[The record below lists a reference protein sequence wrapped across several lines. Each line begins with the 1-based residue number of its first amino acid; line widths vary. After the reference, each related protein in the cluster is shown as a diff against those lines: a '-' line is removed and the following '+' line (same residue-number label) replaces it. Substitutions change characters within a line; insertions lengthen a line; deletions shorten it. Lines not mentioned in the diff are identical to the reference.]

1 MTDTTWDRLEAFAR
15 EELGRPLFGGPLKL
29 VRASRME
36 EDLRIT
42 GIDAIEFI
50 DKWGETFGIDVEDF
64 PYGRYFGPETLDMVR
79 TFLGLFSAKYRD
91 PELVPLTLGM
101 LEEAMRIGRW
111 DTDAIESVARDQVAR
126 GK

>member
-1 MTDTTWDRLEAFAR
+1 MADTAWDRLEAFAR

-29 VRASRME
+29 SRSSRME

-50 DKWGETFGIDVEDF
+50 DKWGGTFGIDVEYF
-64 PYGRYFGPETLDMVR
+64 PYQRYIGPETLDMVGM
-79 TFLGLFSAKYRD
+79 FLGLFSSKYRD

-101 LEEAMRIGRW
+101 LEDAMRLGRW
-111 DTDAIESVARDQVAR
+111 DSEAIERFAREGGRAE
-126 GK
+126 

>member
-1 MTDTTWDRLEAFAR
+1 MADTAWDRLEAFAR

-29 VRASRME
+29 SRSSRME

-50 DKWGETFGIDVEDF
+50 DKWGETFGIDVERF
-64 PYGRYFGPETLDMVR
+64 PYQRYIGPETLDMVR
-79 TFLGLFSAKYRD
+79 TFLGLFSSKYRD

-101 LEEAMRIGRW
+101 LEEAMRLGRW
-111 DTDAIESVARDQVAR
+111 DTEAIERFAREGGRAE
-126 GK
+126 

>member
-1 MTDTTWDRLEAFAR
+1 MTDTAWDRLEAFAR

-29 VRASRME
+29 SRSSRME

-42 GIDAIEFI
+42 EIDAIEFI
-50 DKWGETFGIDVEDF
+50 DKWGETFGIDVEHF
-64 PYGRYFGPETLDMVR
+64 PYRRYIGPDTLDMVR
-79 TFLGLFSAKYRD
+79 TFVGLLSSKYRA

-111 DTDAIESVARDQVAR
+111 DIDAIERFAWEATRVE
-126 GK
+126 

>member
-1 MTDTTWDRLEAFAR
+1 MTDTAWDRLEAFAG

-29 VRASRME
+29 SRSSRME

-50 DKWGETFGIDVEDF
+50 DKWGETFGIDVEHF
-64 PYGRYFGPETLDMVR
+64 PYQRYIGPETLDMVK
-79 TFLGLFSAKYRD
+79 TFFGLFSSKYRD

-101 LEEAMRIGRW
+101 LEEAMRLGRW
-111 DTDAIESVARDQVAR
+111 DTEAIERFARKASRDE
-126 GK
+126 